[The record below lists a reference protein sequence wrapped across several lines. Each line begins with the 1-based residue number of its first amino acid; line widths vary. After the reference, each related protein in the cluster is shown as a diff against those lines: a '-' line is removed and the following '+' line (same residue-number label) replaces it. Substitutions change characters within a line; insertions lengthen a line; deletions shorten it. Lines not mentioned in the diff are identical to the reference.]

1 MLKAPLSD
9 IRSGILSCL
18 ILLFVVILYATG
30 FEKHDILQGF
40 PFFRPVSW
48 LHALWC
54 VWMPGMLAA
63 ADPRKKTL
71 PWVPIRCS
79 ACCIPSGFG
88 KRPMPL

>member
-40 PFFRPVSW
+40 TFFRPVSW

-54 VWMPGMLAA
+54 VWMLDMLAA
-63 ADPRKKTL
+63 ADPRKKHC
-71 PWVPIRCS
+71 P
-79 ACCIPSGFG
+79 GF
-88 KRPMPL
+88 P